1 MTCKGYTFSYYV
13 SGHGFGHATRVNQ
26 IITELLKST
35 TTTTTTTSSGV
46 TTTSTSSI
54 HTIYIVSDAPE
65 FIFQDVIALGAIYRN
80 AKVDAGVVQP
90 VAYYVDRKKTIE
102 GCKQFLSRREEIIK
116 FEVSWLAQVGVD
128 CVLADAPF
136 LPCAAASAYGIPAI
150 LITNFTFD
158 EVYRYLQ
165 EGDDFDKDVVAC
177 ADAALRDYK
186 KASLLLRLPG
196 YIDIPS
202 FEDEVLTMESNNKNT
217 SITTPSTAQSNPS
230 PTISDIDDS
239 DVDIHDHFSL
249 RHHEQRQ
256 QQQRQYNESQAANL
270 AVRLA
275 QKKRQEKDDDDERRS
290 SLLEA
295 NMDDTTP
302 TGVLSPISMRTAV
315 SSPNP
320 SLSSNSS
327 RSSRDDHPSHGSPSF
342 ISTSSHLQSL
352 TRKAIDVPL
361 VVRMAVNTREDVLK
375 SLGVD
380 QETINTK
387 KMALVSFGGQ
397 SLKEGWGNP
406 LPEGWFGVI
415 CGLPADYE
423 LPAGFYRS
431 PHGVYVPD
439 LTEAA
444 DVVVGK
450 LGYGTCSE
458 CIGHNTP
465 LIYVPRPQFVEEHG
479 LIKMMNN
486 HGIAVEMTSEEFENG
501 QWQRAILKADSLVE
515 QEAQSQRLF
524 IESCRVNSHDDDNVT
539 YNNIDT
545 DNLYTETPIQ
555 STLSDFGHHN
565 QQPRRKNRRS
575 LSVTSLSEFQP
586 KGAKM
591 ARLIEQD
598 SDGED
603 VVEVD
608 NVTMPRRMSTTI
620 ADISP
625 RLSLSP
631 CHSSDSN
638 EGIISGSSN
647 KEEMPLGWFKR
658 RIPNNG
664 GEVCARLI
672 QEYMAQ
678 L

>member
-1 MTCKGYTFSYYV
+1 MTSKGYTFSYYV

-35 TTTTTTTSSGV
+35 TTATTTTSS
-46 TTTSTSSI
+46 TSDSTQSETSSSSSR

-102 GCKQFLSRREEIIK
+102 GCKQFLSRRDEMIQL
-116 FEVSWLAQVGVD
+116 EVSWLAQVGVD

-177 ADAALRDYK
+177 ADAALEDYK

-202 FEDEVLTMESNNKNT
+202 FEDEVLAMEST
-217 SITTPSTAQSNPS
+217 RSHGGDSPS
-230 PTISDIDDS
+230 ISDMDDS
-239 DVDIHDHFSL
+239 EVDVHNQFSY
-249 RHHEQRQ
+249 HHQ
-256 QQQRQYNESQAANL
+256 QHLQYNESQAADL

-275 QKKRQEKDDDDERRS
+275 QKKKQQDLVQEEEEDS
-290 SLLEA
+290 SSEA
-295 NMDDTTP
+295 NMDNATP
-302 TGVLSPISMRTAV
+302 AGVLSPINMRTAV
-315 SSPNP
+315 SSPNS
-320 SLSSNSS
+320 SLSNGRS
-327 RSSRDDHPSHGSPSF
+327 R
-342 ISTSSHLQSL
+342 LQSI

-361 VVRMAVNTREDVLK
+361 VVRMAVNTREVVLR

-380 QETINTK
+380 EETIATK
-387 KMALVSFGGQ
+387 KVALVSFGGQ
-397 SLKEGWGNP
+397 KLNEGWGSP
-406 LPEGWFGVI
+406 LPEGWIGVI

-486 HGIAVEMTSEEFENG
+486 HGLAVEMTQEEFESG
-501 QWQRAILKADSLVE
+501 RWQRAILEADRQAEEEKEGRHLFLELNSNSGSGSCSGETSFEVALGGSIEMQAKAETESISLME
-515 QEAQSQRLF
+515 KHQR
-524 IESCRVNSHDDDNVT
+524 RRRR
-539 YNNIDT
+539 
-545 DNLYTETPIQ
+545 TE
-555 STLSDFGHHN
+555 
-565 QQPRRKNRRS
+565 
-575 LSVTSLSEFQP
+575 SVTSLSDLRP
-586 KGAKM
+586 KGIKM
-591 ARLIEQD
+591 ARFLEQD
-598 SDGED
+598 SDSGDHADFVSATD
-603 VVEVD
+603 VTCTSV
-608 NVTMPRRMSTTI
+608 
-620 ADISP
+620 ADMTPPSSLP
-625 RLSLSP
+625 LSLTQ
-631 CHSSDSN
+631 
-638 EGIISGSSN
+638 
-647 KEEMPLGWFKR
+647 EEAFKIPLVWFKR
-658 RIPNNG
+658 KIPNNG
-664 GEVCARLI
+664 GEVCAKLI
-672 QEYMAQ
+672 EEFMAQ
-678 L
+678 LED